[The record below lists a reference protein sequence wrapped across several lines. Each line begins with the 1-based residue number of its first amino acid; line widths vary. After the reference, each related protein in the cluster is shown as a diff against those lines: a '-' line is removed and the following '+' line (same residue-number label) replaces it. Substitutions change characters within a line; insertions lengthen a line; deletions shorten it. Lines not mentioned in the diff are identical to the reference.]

1 MNSRLVVALSG
12 LLILPACDLGETDL
26 GGLDSEGTS
35 SDDTGG
41 EPGRLCELGNSV
53 FGFSMVFPDDGV
65 VEGEG
70 ELRLRDASC
79 LIESYELQSVSP
91 MGAESIPHQT
101 VQLYMVCDEVDG
113 PSDIPYELALT
124 VPADEVIPVSMGQ
137 QLDVHVEQLSHE
149 VSNRRVVELSSGGES
164 LLRIFSA
171 EDFAGI
177 NICAEASDPSRA
189 QLDDWLAPLQLQSE
203 DAGCS
208 NEAPRLQLGF
218 TVADAQPM
226 LPGVLATTPGGDRKV
241 LLEDLECGIEQD
253 GTVEFWRVVM
263 IDWAI

>member
-1 MNSRLVVALSG
+1 
-12 LLILPACDLGETDL
+12 
-26 GGLDSEGTS
+26 
-35 SDDTGG
+35 
-41 EPGRLCELGNSV
+41 
-53 FGFSMVFPDDGV
+53 
-65 VEGEG
+65 
-70 ELRLRDASC
+70 
-79 LIESYELQSVSP
+79 

-113 PSDIPYELALT
+113 LSDTPYELALT

-189 QLDDWLAPLQLQSE
+189 ELDDWLAPLQLQSE

-208 NEAPRLQLGF
+208 NEALPLQLGF

-226 LPGVLATTPGGDRKV
+226 FPGVLATTPGGDRKV